1 MATFAKFSAAGSNFF
16 ILILSLVYRDLVKLD
31 FCGLVQKTFV

>member
-16 ILILSLVYRDLVKLD
+16 ILILSLVYCDWV
-31 FCGLVQKTFV
+31 